1 MTEIKAA
8 DVAKLRKQTGAGMMD
23 CKKALIESSGDF
35 ELAIDVLRK
44 KGQKVAAKRADRE
57 ASEGIAITKINENR
71 NFGVSIVLACET
83 DFVAKNESYKQ
94 LAQEFVDIAI
104 HYKDIDS
111 FLAAEFSE
119 GLTVSQK
126 LI

>member
-44 KGQKVAAKRADRE
+44 KGQKVAA
-57 ASEGIAITKINENR
+57 SELI
-71 NFGVSIVLACET
+71 
-83 DFVAKNESYKQ
+83 DKQ
-94 LAQEFVDIAI
+94 VKEL
-104 HYKDIDS
+104 
-111 FLAAEFSE
+111 L
-119 GLTVSQK
+119 LQK
-126 LI
+126 LMRIEISEFP